1 MMLDRLRDLLG
12 RNRTPSRLE
21 VAPDQ
26 VWISAKAKF
35 NGIGKEVERSIA
47 NGTAMIALVAH
58 FPDVLPELE
67 RIAAGYPGP
76 GSVRAVLARQ
86 LSPEAAARTALAES
100 AAIDLIVAEHHPL
113 ASEDAQLVR
122 FAEALPCRSRIVYHV
137 SLEDPLMQRF
147 GGDRVRALM
156 DRMGETEDEP
166 IVHALVSRSLQ
177 KAQARIEAECTGH
190 HDADSAGQWLE
201 RNLNQ

>member
-12 RNRTPSRLE
+12 RSRAPSRLE

-26 VWISAKAKF
+26 VWISAKARF

-76 GSVRAVLARQ
+76 GSARAVLPGNSRPRP
-86 LSPEAAARTALAES
+86 LHGLHSPNRPRW
-100 AAIDLIVAEHHPL
+100 I
-113 ASEDAQLVR
+113 
-122 FAEALPCRSRIVYHV
+122 
-137 SLEDPLMQRF
+137 
-147 GGDRVRALM
+147 
-156 DRMGETEDEP
+156 
-166 IVHALVSRSLQ
+166 
-177 KAQARIEAECTGH
+177 
-190 HDADSAGQWLE
+190 
-201 RNLNQ
+201 